1 MPARG
6 LHERGRV
13 IAAGDIPAVLKNH
26 DVIEAYLGERR
37 PRAERRHE
45 RRCWTLNATSR
56 PATRRTSTS
65 CATSTLRVE
74 AGRITGLI
82 GLNGA
87 GKSTIIKT
95 ICGFLPPK
103 SGTIVYAA
111 QDISGVAPHRL
122 IDLGICCIPQE
133 SSLFPYLSVQ
143 DNLLLPLLGRPQAV
157 RRGHA
162 RPAAGGVRAVSGPAG
177 EALAPAG
184 SLSGGQQKQVEFAK
198 AWLQQPKLCLIDEPS
213 IGLSPRISE
222 EVFVWIEKFAQARM
236 GILLIDHNVRRVV
249 RMSDRICVL
258 SLGKIT
264 ADGTPADFE
273 GDLHQ
278 QVQQWLGLN
287 F

>member
-1 MPARG
+1 VSDPQPQALLELRD
-6 LHERGRV
+6 V
-13 IAAGDIPAVLKNH
+13 TAGYAQDIDVLR
-26 DVIEAYLGERR
+26 DI
-37 PRAERRHE
+37 
-45 RRCWTLNATSR
+45 C
-56 PATRRTSTS
+56 
-65 CATSTLRVE
+65 LRVD

-87 GKSTIIKT
+87 GKSTIVKA

-103 SGTIVYAA
+103 SGTITYAGD
-111 QDISGVAPHRL
+111 DISGVAPHRL

-143 DNLLLPLLGRPQAV
+143 DNLLLPLLGRPKQFA
-157 RRGHA
+157 
-162 RPAAGGVRAVSGPAG
+162 SGMRLRLKEVFELFPVLD
-177 EALAPAG
+177 EKRSQPAG

-198 AWLQQPKLCLIDEPS
+198 AWLQQPRLCLIDEPS
-213 IGLSPRISE
+213 IGLSPKISE
-222 EVFVWIEKFAQARM
+222 EVFVWIEKFAQAQM

-258 SLGKIT
+258 SLGRVT

>member
-1 MPARG
+1 MRG
-6 LHERGRV
+6 V
-13 IAAGDIPAVLKNH
+13 TAGYAQDIDVLR
-26 DVIEAYLGERR
+26 DI
-37 PRAERRHE
+37 
-45 RRCWTLNATSR
+45 S
-56 PATRRTSTS
+56 
-65 CATSTLRVE
+65 LRVD
-74 AGRITGLI
+74 AGCITGLI

-103 SGTIVYAA
+103 SGSITYAGK
-111 QDISGVAPHRL
+111 DISGVAPHSL

-143 DNLLLPLLGRPQAV
+143 DNLLLPLLGRPRQFAKEMRTRLQQV
-157 RRGHA
+157 FDLFPVLNDKR
-162 RPAAGGVRAVSGPAG
+162 S
-177 EALAPAG
+177 EPAG
-184 SLSGGQQKQVEFAK
+184 SLSGGQQKQLEFAK
-198 AWLQQPKLCLIDEPS
+198 AWLQQPRLCLIDEPS
-213 IGLSPRISE
+213 IGLSPKVSE

-258 SLGKIT
+258 SLGSIT
-264 ADGTPADFE
+264 AEGTPADFQ
-273 GDLHQ
+273 GNLHQ

>member
-1 MPARG
+1 VSDPQPQALLELRD
-6 LHERGRV
+6 V
-13 IAAGDIPAVLKNH
+13 TAGYAQDIDVLR
-26 DVIEAYLGERR
+26 DI
-37 PRAERRHE
+37 
-45 RRCWTLNATSR
+45 C
-56 PATRRTSTS
+56 
-65 CATSTLRVE
+65 LRVD

-87 GKSTIIKT
+87 GKSTIVKT

-103 SGTIVYAA
+103 SGTITYAGD
-111 QDISGVAPHRL
+111 DISGVAPHRL

-143 DNLLLPLLGRPQAV
+143 DNLLLPLLGRPKQFA
-157 RRGHA
+157 
-162 RPAAGGVRAVSGPAG
+162 SGMRLRLKEVFELFPVLD
-177 EALAPAG
+177 EKRSQPAG

-198 AWLQQPKLCLIDEPS
+198 AWLQQPRLCLIDEPS
-213 IGLSPRISE
+213 IGLSPKISE
-222 EVFVWIEKFAQARM
+222 EVFVWIEKFAQAQM

-258 SLGKIT
+258 SLGRVT